1 MKTNPIKLEKK
12 LKLKF
17 SDQKIFIKSLTHKSF
32 DSINNNEKI
41 EFLGDRVLGLIIAK
55 KLLELYPDEKEGV
68 LDKKFAS
75 LVNKKKCLEIAK
87 KIELEKYILVLNP
100 KNKKIEI
107 EDKIVADCL
116 EALIGAIYLDKGL
129 NFTEKFILNL
139 WSEHITASVITQ
151 IDAKTKLQEYSL
163 KIFKVL
169 PIYKLISNTGPRHK
183 PLFKVAVK
191 LKNTKFFTAEGT
203 SKKDAEQNAASLC
216 LQDIFK
222 KMNWDD
228 SAYLVSK
235 NRYSENSIIAEVFT
249 ENHGKIS
256 GIIFGGTSKKI
267 KNYLQIGNK
276 IYVNYNSKS
285 VTRIGYFKIEILKA
299 LTPLYFDQNQK
310 LSCITSAMH
319 LIKLLTAEAQSN
331 KEIFKLIDK
340 FFEILNSENWIQ
352 KYIFWEL
359 ELLKLLGYDLELK
372 TMAEK
377 EIVDSEVNYYV
388 KSSTEKKSIPN
399 FLIDEN
405 DMDINLN
412 NLLKGLKLVS
422 DYLEKSILKP
432 NNLNLPTS
440 RTHFINLLK

>member
-1 MKTNPIKLEKK
+1 
-12 LKLKF
+12 
-17 SDQKIFIKSLTHKSF
+17 
-32 DSINNNEKI
+32 
-41 EFLGDRVLGLIIAK
+41 
-55 KLLELYPDEKEGV
+55 
-68 LDKKFAS
+68 
-75 LVNKKKCLEIAK
+75 
-87 KIELEKYILVLNP
+87 
-100 KNKKIEI
+100 
-107 EDKIVADCL
+107 
-116 EALIGAIYLDKGL
+116 
-129 NFTEKFILNL
+129 
-139 WSEHITASVITQ
+139 
-151 IDAKTKLQEYSL
+151 
-163 KIFKVL
+163 
-169 PIYKLISNTGPRHK
+169 
-183 PLFKVAVK
+183 
-191 LKNTKFFTAEGT
+191 
-203 SKKDAEQNAASLC
+203 
-216 LQDIFK
+216 
-222 KMNWDD
+222 MNWDD

-285 VTRIGYFKIEILKA
+285 TTRIGYFKIEILKA
-299 LTPLYFDQNQK
+299 LTPLYFDENQK

-340 FFEILNSENWIQ
+340 FFEILSSDNWIQ

-372 TMAEK
+372 NMAEK

-388 KSSTEKKSIPN
+388 KSSTEKKSIPS

-405 DMDINLN
+405 NMDVNLK

>member
-1 MKTNPIKLEKK
+1 
-12 LKLKF
+12 
-17 SDQKIFIKSLTHKSF
+17 
-32 DSINNNEKI
+32 
-41 EFLGDRVLGLIIAK
+41 
-55 KLLELYPDEKEGV
+55 
-68 LDKKFAS
+68 
-75 LVNKKKCLEIAK
+75 
-87 KIELEKYILVLNP
+87 
-100 KNKKIEI
+100 
-107 EDKIVADCL
+107 
-116 EALIGAIYLDKGL
+116 
-129 NFTEKFILNL
+129 
-139 WSEHITASVITQ
+139 
-151 IDAKTKLQEYSL
+151 
-163 KIFKVL
+163 
-169 PIYKLISNTGPRHK
+169 
-183 PLFKVAVK
+183 
-191 LKNTKFFTAEGT
+191 
-203 SKKDAEQNAASLC
+203 
-216 LQDIFK
+216 
-222 KMNWDD
+222 MNWDD

-299 LTPLYFDQNQK
+299 LTPLYFDENQK

-319 LIKLLTAEAQSN
+319 LIKLLTAEAQAN

-340 FFEILNSENWIQ
+340 FFEILTHDNWIQ

-372 TMAEK
+372 NMVEK
-377 EIVDSEVNYYV
+377 EIVDSEINYFV

-399 FLIDEN
+399 FLIDES
-405 DMDINLN
+405 NLDVN
-412 NLLKGLKLVS
+412 LKNLLKGLKLVS

>member
-1 MKTNPIKLEKK
+1 
-12 LKLKF
+12 
-17 SDQKIFIKSLTHKSF
+17 
-32 DSINNNEKI
+32 
-41 EFLGDRVLGLIIAK
+41 
-55 KLLELYPDEKEGV
+55 
-68 LDKKFAS
+68 
-75 LVNKKKCLEIAK
+75 
-87 KIELEKYILVLNP
+87 
-100 KNKKIEI
+100 
-107 EDKIVADCL
+107 
-116 EALIGAIYLDKGL
+116 
-129 NFTEKFILNL
+129 
-139 WSEHITASVITQ
+139 
-151 IDAKTKLQEYSL
+151 
-163 KIFKVL
+163 
-169 PIYKLISNTGPRHK
+169 
-183 PLFKVAVK
+183 
-191 LKNTKFFTAEGT
+191 
-203 SKKDAEQNAASLC
+203 
-216 LQDIFK
+216 
-222 KMNWDD
+222 MNWDD

-235 NRYSENSIIAEVFT
+235 NKYSENSIIAEVFT

-299 LTPLYFDQNQK
+299 LTPLYFDENQK

-340 FFEILNSENWIQ
+340 FFEILTSDNWIQ

-372 TMAEK
+372 NMAEK
-377 EIVDSEVNYYV
+377 EIIDSEVNYYV

-405 DMDINLN
+405 NLDVN
-412 NLLKGLKLVS
+412 LKNLLKGLKLVS

-440 RTHFINLLK
+440 RTHFISLLK

>member
-1 MKTNPIKLEKK
+1 
-12 LKLKF
+12 
-17 SDQKIFIKSLTHKSF
+17 
-32 DSINNNEKI
+32 
-41 EFLGDRVLGLIIAK
+41 
-55 KLLELYPDEKEGV
+55 
-68 LDKKFAS
+68 
-75 LVNKKKCLEIAK
+75 
-87 KIELEKYILVLNP
+87 
-100 KNKKIEI
+100 
-107 EDKIVADCL
+107 
-116 EALIGAIYLDKGL
+116 
-129 NFTEKFILNL
+129 
-139 WSEHITASVITQ
+139 
-151 IDAKTKLQEYSL
+151 
-163 KIFKVL
+163 
-169 PIYKLISNTGPRHK
+169 
-183 PLFKVAVK
+183 
-191 LKNTKFFTAEGT
+191 
-203 SKKDAEQNAASLC
+203 
-216 LQDIFK
+216 
-222 KMNWDD
+222 MNWDD

-299 LTPLYFDQNQK
+299 LTPLYFDENQK

-340 FFEILNSENWIQ
+340 FFEILTYDNWIQ
-352 KYIFWEL
+352 RYIFWEL

-372 TMAEK
+372 NIVEK
-377 EIVDSEVNYYV
+377 EIVDSEINYYV

-399 FLIDEN
+399 FLIDES
-405 DMDINLN
+405 DLDVNLK

>member
-1 MKTNPIKLEKK
+1 
-12 LKLKF
+12 
-17 SDQKIFIKSLTHKSF
+17 
-32 DSINNNEKI
+32 
-41 EFLGDRVLGLIIAK
+41 
-55 KLLELYPDEKEGV
+55 
-68 LDKKFAS
+68 
-75 LVNKKKCLEIAK
+75 
-87 KIELEKYILVLNP
+87 
-100 KNKKIEI
+100 
-107 EDKIVADCL
+107 
-116 EALIGAIYLDKGL
+116 
-129 NFTEKFILNL
+129 
-139 WSEHITASVITQ
+139 
-151 IDAKTKLQEYSL
+151 
-163 KIFKVL
+163 
-169 PIYKLISNTGPRHK
+169 
-183 PLFKVAVK
+183 
-191 LKNTKFFTAEGT
+191 
-203 SKKDAEQNAASLC
+203 
-216 LQDIFK
+216 
-222 KMNWDD
+222 MNWDD

-235 NRYSENSIIAEVFT
+235 NKYSENSIIAEVFT

-299 LTPLYFDQNQK
+299 LTPLYFDQSQK

-331 KEIFKLIDK
+331 KEIFKLINK

-405 DMDINLN
+405 NMDVNLK

>member
-1 MKTNPIKLEKK
+1 
-12 LKLKF
+12 
-17 SDQKIFIKSLTHKSF
+17 
-32 DSINNNEKI
+32 
-41 EFLGDRVLGLIIAK
+41 
-55 KLLELYPDEKEGV
+55 
-68 LDKKFAS
+68 
-75 LVNKKKCLEIAK
+75 
-87 KIELEKYILVLNP
+87 
-100 KNKKIEI
+100 
-107 EDKIVADCL
+107 
-116 EALIGAIYLDKGL
+116 
-129 NFTEKFILNL
+129 
-139 WSEHITASVITQ
+139 
-151 IDAKTKLQEYSL
+151 
-163 KIFKVL
+163 
-169 PIYKLISNTGPRHK
+169 
-183 PLFKVAVK
+183 
-191 LKNTKFFTAEGT
+191 
-203 SKKDAEQNAASLC
+203 
-216 LQDIFK
+216 
-222 KMNWDD
+222 MNWDD
-228 SAYLVSK
+228 NAYLVSK

-299 LTPLYFDQNQK
+299 LTPLYFDKNQK

-340 FFEILNSENWIQ
+340 FFEILTSDNWIQ

-372 TMAEK
+372 NMAEK

-388 KSSTEKKSIPN
+388 KSSTEKKSIPS

-405 DMDINLN
+405 NIDVNLK

>member
-1 MKTNPIKLEKK
+1 
-12 LKLKF
+12 
-17 SDQKIFIKSLTHKSF
+17 
-32 DSINNNEKI
+32 
-41 EFLGDRVLGLIIAK
+41 
-55 KLLELYPDEKEGV
+55 
-68 LDKKFAS
+68 
-75 LVNKKKCLEIAK
+75 
-87 KIELEKYILVLNP
+87 
-100 KNKKIEI
+100 
-107 EDKIVADCL
+107 
-116 EALIGAIYLDKGL
+116 
-129 NFTEKFILNL
+129 
-139 WSEHITASVITQ
+139 
-151 IDAKTKLQEYSL
+151 
-163 KIFKVL
+163 
-169 PIYKLISNTGPRHK
+169 
-183 PLFKVAVK
+183 
-191 LKNTKFFTAEGT
+191 
-203 SKKDAEQNAASLC
+203 
-216 LQDIFK
+216 
-222 KMNWDD
+222 MNWDD
-228 SAYLVSK
+228 NAYLVSK

-299 LTPLYFDQNQK
+299 LTPLYFDENQK

-340 FFEILNSENWIQ
+340 FFEILTSDNWIQ

-372 TMAEK
+372 NMVEK
-377 EIVDSEVNYYV
+377 EIVDSEINYFI

-399 FLIDEN
+399 FLIDKDN
-405 DMDINLN
+405 TDVNLK
-412 NLLKGLKLVS
+412 NLLKGLKLIS

>member
-1 MKTNPIKLEKK
+1 
-12 LKLKF
+12 
-17 SDQKIFIKSLTHKSF
+17 
-32 DSINNNEKI
+32 
-41 EFLGDRVLGLIIAK
+41 
-55 KLLELYPDEKEGV
+55 
-68 LDKKFAS
+68 
-75 LVNKKKCLEIAK
+75 
-87 KIELEKYILVLNP
+87 
-100 KNKKIEI
+100 
-107 EDKIVADCL
+107 
-116 EALIGAIYLDKGL
+116 
-129 NFTEKFILNL
+129 
-139 WSEHITASVITQ
+139 
-151 IDAKTKLQEYSL
+151 
-163 KIFKVL
+163 
-169 PIYKLISNTGPRHK
+169 
-183 PLFKVAVK
+183 
-191 LKNTKFFTAEGT
+191 
-203 SKKDAEQNAASLC
+203 
-216 LQDIFK
+216 
-222 KMNWDD
+222 MNWDD

-299 LTPLYFDQNQK
+299 LTPLYFDENQK

-340 FFEILNSENWIQ
+340 FFEILTSDNWIQ

-377 EIVDSEVNYYV
+377 EIIDSEVNYYV

-399 FLIDEN
+399 FLVDEN
-405 DMDINLN
+405 NIDVNLK

-422 DYLEKSILKP
+422 DFLEKSILKP

-440 RTHFINLLK
+440 RSHFINLLK

>member
-1 MKTNPIKLEKK
+1 
-12 LKLKF
+12 
-17 SDQKIFIKSLTHKSF
+17 
-32 DSINNNEKI
+32 
-41 EFLGDRVLGLIIAK
+41 
-55 KLLELYPDEKEGV
+55 
-68 LDKKFAS
+68 
-75 LVNKKKCLEIAK
+75 
-87 KIELEKYILVLNP
+87 
-100 KNKKIEI
+100 
-107 EDKIVADCL
+107 
-116 EALIGAIYLDKGL
+116 
-129 NFTEKFILNL
+129 
-139 WSEHITASVITQ
+139 
-151 IDAKTKLQEYSL
+151 
-163 KIFKVL
+163 
-169 PIYKLISNTGPRHK
+169 
-183 PLFKVAVK
+183 
-191 LKNTKFFTAEGT
+191 
-203 SKKDAEQNAASLC
+203 
-216 LQDIFK
+216 
-222 KMNWDD
+222 MNWDD

-276 IYVNYNSKS
+276 IHVNYNSKS

-299 LTPLYFDQNQK
+299 LTPLYFDENQK

-340 FFEILNSENWIQ
+340 FFEILTSDNWIQ

-372 TMAEK
+372 NMVEK
-377 EIVDSEVNYYV
+377 EIINNETNYYV
-388 KSSTEKKSIPN
+388 KSSTEKKNIPN

-405 DMDINLN
+405 NLDVN
-412 NLLKGLKLVS
+412 LKNLLKGLKLVS

>member
-1 MKTNPIKLEKK
+1 
-12 LKLKF
+12 
-17 SDQKIFIKSLTHKSF
+17 
-32 DSINNNEKI
+32 
-41 EFLGDRVLGLIIAK
+41 
-55 KLLELYPDEKEGV
+55 
-68 LDKKFAS
+68 
-75 LVNKKKCLEIAK
+75 
-87 KIELEKYILVLNP
+87 
-100 KNKKIEI
+100 
-107 EDKIVADCL
+107 
-116 EALIGAIYLDKGL
+116 
-129 NFTEKFILNL
+129 
-139 WSEHITASVITQ
+139 
-151 IDAKTKLQEYSL
+151 
-163 KIFKVL
+163 
-169 PIYKLISNTGPRHK
+169 
-183 PLFKVAVK
+183 
-191 LKNTKFFTAEGT
+191 
-203 SKKDAEQNAASLC
+203 
-216 LQDIFK
+216 
-222 KMNWDD
+222 MNWDD
-228 SAYLVSK
+228 NAYLVSK

-299 LTPLYFDQNQK
+299 LTPLYFDENQK

-340 FFEILNSENWIQ
+340 FFEILTSDNWIQ

-377 EIVDSEVNYYV
+377 EIIDSEVNYYV

-405 DMDINLN
+405 DIDVNLK

>member
-1 MKTNPIKLEKK
+1 
-12 LKLKF
+12 
-17 SDQKIFIKSLTHKSF
+17 
-32 DSINNNEKI
+32 
-41 EFLGDRVLGLIIAK
+41 
-55 KLLELYPDEKEGV
+55 
-68 LDKKFAS
+68 
-75 LVNKKKCLEIAK
+75 
-87 KIELEKYILVLNP
+87 
-100 KNKKIEI
+100 
-107 EDKIVADCL
+107 
-116 EALIGAIYLDKGL
+116 
-129 NFTEKFILNL
+129 
-139 WSEHITASVITQ
+139 
-151 IDAKTKLQEYSL
+151 
-163 KIFKVL
+163 
-169 PIYKLISNTGPRHK
+169 
-183 PLFKVAVK
+183 
-191 LKNTKFFTAEGT
+191 
-203 SKKDAEQNAASLC
+203 
-216 LQDIFK
+216 
-222 KMNWDD
+222 MNWDD

-299 LTPLYFDQNQK
+299 LTPLYFDENQK

-340 FFEILNSENWIQ
+340 FFEILTYDNWIQ

-372 TMAEK
+372 NMVEK
-377 EIVDSEVNYYV
+377 EIVDSEINYFV

-399 FLIDEN
+399 FLIDET
-405 DMDINLN
+405 NLDVN
-412 NLLKGLKLVS
+412 LKNLLKGLKLVS

-440 RTHFINLLK
+440 RTHFISLLK